1 MTLRLCGTGCQN
13 AVMARQHLGPSGVN
27 LMQHKT
33 DSCRPPGCPSIT
45 ALTEPLPPS
54 LGTAQVKLEVYS
66 LQVVLSTEL
75 VLARPF
81 YGYHAEDRL
90 FVKIK
95 LYNPSQVNRIATL
108 LQVSCCVWVLPPPA
122 CLAAQCAEGQACRWV
137 LSGQSSALRPQQQ
150 GKQHADGHWLTAD
163 WGCAEQGF

>member
-1 MTLRLCGTGCQN
+1 
-13 AVMARQHLGPSGVN
+13 MARQHLGPSGVT
-27 LMQHKT
+27 LMQHGT
-33 DSCRPPGCPSIT
+33 DSCRPPEGPSIT

-54 LGTAQVKLEVYS
+54 LGTAQVKHDVYS
-66 LQVVLSTEL
+66 LQVVFSTEL

-108 LQVSCCVWVLPPPA
+108 LQVSCCVWALPAPA
-122 CLAAQCAEGQACRWV
+122 CLAAHCPEGQACHWV
-137 LSGQSSALRPQQQ
+137 LSAQSSVLRPQQQ
-150 GKQHADGHWLTAD
+150 SK
-163 WGCAEQGF
+163 

>member
-1 MTLRLCGTGCQN
+1 M
-13 AVMARQHLGPSGVN
+13 
-27 LMQHKT
+27 LMQHGT
-33 DSCRPPGCPSIT
+33 DFCRSPVGPSIT
-45 ALTEPLPPS
+45 ALKELLHPS
-54 LGTAQVKLEVYS
+54 LGALHRSSVINHS

-108 LQVSCCVWVLPPPA
+108 LQVSDCMRVLAALA
-122 CLAAQCAEGQACRWV
+122 CLAAQRPKGQPGLTLSVGWTVPCAEASSRASSV
-137 LSGQSSALRPQQQ
+137 LMGSGWLQTGAVLNRVFEIHESHIPYLLQFKVSTVILR
-150 GKQHADGHWLTAD
+150 L
-163 WGCAEQGF
+163 

>member
-1 MTLRLCGTGCQN
+1 MTLQSCGTGCLK
-13 AVMARQHLGPSGVN
+13 AVVARHDWGPSDADAAW
-27 LMQHKT
+27 H
-33 DSCRPPGCPSIT
+33 RPLQGPPQGPSIN
-45 ALTEPLPPS
+45 ALKQTLHPN
-54 LGTAQVKLEVYS
+54 LGTAQVNNS

-108 LQVSCCVWVLPPPA
+108 LQVSCCTWVLPVPA
-122 CLAAQCAEGQACRWV
+122 CLAAQCPEGQ
-137 LSGQSSALRPQQQ
+137 
-150 GKQHADGHWLTAD
+150 D
-163 WGCAEQGF
+163 